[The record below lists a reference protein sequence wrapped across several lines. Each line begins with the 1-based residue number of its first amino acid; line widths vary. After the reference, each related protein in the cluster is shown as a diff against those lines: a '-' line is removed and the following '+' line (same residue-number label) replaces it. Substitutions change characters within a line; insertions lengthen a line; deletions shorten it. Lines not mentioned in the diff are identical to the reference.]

1 MTNQTNQES
10 FRNDLNSFTLLQL
23 LHKWRLSLLIITSV
37 SIIAAI
43 IFSSPFFIKP
53 KYKSS
58 VIMFP
63 VATNSISKVL
73 ISPNTGIKEDIL
85 GIGEEEQAEQML
97 QMLNSNYI
105 RDRIVEKY
113 HLFDHYRIP
122 KDSRHRYTRLHRE
135 YENNVKFR
143 RTEYMAVKIT
153 IFDTDPQIAADMA
166 NDIAALLDST
176 RNIMQKERAV
186 KAFKIV
192 SEEYASL
199 ENEVNDIVQSLRYLG
214 SKGVND
220 YERQSEVLN
229 QQLAIALSQNNR
241 QAVRALQQKL
251 DTLGK
256 YGGDFLSLKNA
267 LEFKTEQLTLLKTK
281 YQEAKV
287 DAEQLLPQK
296 FIVNSAYKA
305 EVKSYPIR
313 WIILVVTAFLV
324 FFTAVLIIIIVENYT
339 KLDLKKKTSVPNNI
353 ETAYQNSGNNFI

>member
-1 MTNQTNQES
+1 MTDQLNQES
-10 FRNDLNSFTLLQL
+10 FKKELNSLNLLYL
-23 LHKWRLSLLIITSV
+23 LFKWKFPLLIITAIAIV
-37 SIIAAI
+37 AAI

-73 ISPNTGIKEDIL
+73 ISQNSGIKEDIL
-85 GIGEEEQAEQML
+85 GIGEEEEAEQML
-97 QMLNSNYI
+97 QMLNSNMI
-105 RDRIVEKY
+105 RDRIIQKY
-113 HLFDHYRIP
+113 NLFVHYAIP
-122 KDSRHRYTRLHRE
+122 VDAKHRMTRLQRE

-153 IFDTDPQIAADMA
+153 VFDTDPQVAADMA
-166 NDIAALLDST
+166 NDMAALLDST
-176 RNIMQKERAV
+176 RNFMQKERAV
-186 KAFKIV
+186 KAFQIVNEEYLSLQNEINGIV
-192 SEEYASL
+192 S
-199 ENEVNDIVQSLRYLG
+199 SLRLLG

-220 YERQSEVLN
+220 YERQSEVMN
-229 QQLAIALSQNNR
+229 QQLAIAIAQNN
-241 QAVRALQQKL
+241 QHAVKALQEKL

-287 DAEQLLPQK
+287 DAEQFLPQK
-296 FIVNSAYKA
+296 FIVNSAEKA

-313 WIILVVTAFLV
+313 WIIVVVTAFIV
-324 FFTAVLIIIIVENYT
+324 FFTAMLTIVIVENYS
-339 KLDLKKKTSVPNNI
+339 KLQLKK
-353 ETAYQNSGNNFI
+353 NFGSQ

>member
-1 MTNQTNQES
+1 MTDQLNQEP
-10 FRNDLNSFTLLQL
+10 FKKELNSINLLQL
-23 LHKWRLSLLIITSV
+23 LYKWRFPLSIITA
-37 SIIAAI
+37 IAIAAAV

-73 ISPNTGIKEDIL
+73 ISQNSGIKEDIL
-85 GIGEEEQAEQML
+85 GIGEDEQSEQML
-97 QMLNSNYI
+97 QMLNSNLI
-105 RDRIVEKY
+105 RDRIIQKY
-113 HLFDHYRIP
+113 DLMGHYDISS
-122 KDSRHRYTRLHRE
+122 DSKYKYTRLTRE

-153 IFDTDPQIAADMA
+153 VFDTDPQMAADMA

-186 KAFKIV
+186 KAFQIV
-192 SEEYASL
+192 DEQYRSL
-199 ENEVNDIVQSLRYLG
+199 ENEVNSIVESLRNLG

-229 QQLAIALSQNNR
+229 EQFAIALSQNN
-241 QAVRALQQKL
+241 QHAVRALQQKL
-251 DTLGK
+251 DTIGK
-256 YGGDFLSLKNA
+256 YGGVFLSLKNE
-267 LEFKTEQLTLLKTK
+267 LEFKIEQLTLLKTK

-287 DAEQLLPQK
+287 DAEQFLPQK

-313 WIILVVTAFLV
+313 WIILVVTAFIV
-324 FFTAVLIIIIVENYT
+324 FFTAVLTIIVVENFT
-339 KLDLKKKTSVPNNI
+339 KLQLKK
-353 ETAYQNSGNNFI
+353 NFSSQ

>member
-1 MTNQTNQES
+1 MTDQLNQEP
-10 FRNDLNSFTLLQL
+10 FNKELNSINLLQL
-23 LHKWRLSLLIITSV
+23 LYKWRFPLSIITA
-37 SIIAAI
+37 IAIAAAV

-73 ISPNTGIKEDIL
+73 ISQNSGIKEDIL
-85 GIGEEEQAEQML
+85 GIGEDEQSEQML
-97 QMLNSNYI
+97 QMLNSNLI
-105 RDRIVEKY
+105 RDRIIQKY
-113 HLFDHYRIP
+113 DLMGHYDISS
-122 KDSRHRYTRLHRE
+122 DSKYKYTRLTRE

-153 IFDTDPQIAADMA
+153 VFDTDPQMAADMA

-186 KAFKIV
+186 KAFQIV
-192 SEEYASL
+192 DEQYRSL
-199 ENEVNDIVQSLRYLG
+199 ENEVNSIVESLRNLG

-229 QQLAIALSQNNR
+229 EQFAIALSQNN
-241 QAVRALQQKL
+241 QHAVRALQQKL
-251 DTLGK
+251 DTIGK
-256 YGGDFLSLKNA
+256 YGGIFLSLKNE
-267 LEFKTEQLTLLKTK
+267 LEFKIEQLTLLKTK

-287 DAEQLLPQK
+287 DAEQFLPQK

-313 WIILVVTAFLV
+313 WIILVVTAFIV
-324 FFTAVLIIIIVENYT
+324 FFTAVLTIIVVENFT
-339 KLDLKKKTSVPNNI
+339 KLQLKK
-353 ETAYQNSGNNFI
+353 NFSSQ

>member
-1 MTNQTNQES
+1 MTDLLNQEP
-10 FRNDLNSFTLLQL
+10 FKKELNSINL
-23 LHKWRLSLLIITSV
+23 LHLLLKWRFPLAIITV
-37 SIIAAI
+37 IAIVASI

-73 ISPNTGIKEDIL
+73 ISQNSGIKEDIL
-85 GIGEEEQAEQML
+85 GIGEDEQSEQML
-97 QMLNSNYI
+97 QMLNSNLI
-105 RDRIVEKY
+105 RDRIIEKY
-113 HLFDHYRIP
+113 DLMNHYKISS
-122 KDSRHRYTRLHRE
+122 DSKYKYTRLHRE

-153 IFDTDPQIAADMA
+153 VFDTDPQMAADMA

-186 KAFKIV
+186 KAFQIV
-192 SEEYASL
+192 DAEYRSL
-199 ENEVNDIVQSLRYLG
+199 ENEVNDIVESLKYLG

-229 QQLAIALSQNNR
+229 QQLAIAISQNN
-241 QAVRALQQKL
+241 QYAVRALQQKL

-256 YGGDFLSLKNA
+256 YGGIFLSLKDG

-287 DAEQLLPQK
+287 DAEQFLPQK

-305 EVKSYPIR
+305 EIKSYPIR
-313 WIILVVTAFLV
+313 WIILVVTAFIV
-324 FFTAVLIIIIVENYT
+324 FFMAVLTIIIVENYT
-339 KLDLKKKTSVPNNI
+339 KLQLKK
-353 ETAYQNSGNNFI
+353 NFSSQ

>member
-1 MTNQTNQES
+1 MNDQLNQEP
-10 FRNDLNSFTLLQL
+10 FKKDLNSINL
-23 LHKWRLSLLIITSV
+23 LHLLIKWRIPLAVITIV
-37 SIIAAI
+37 AILAAI

-73 ISPNTGIKEDIL
+73 ISQNSGIKEDIL
-85 GIGEEEQAEQML
+85 GIGEDEQSEQML
-97 QMLNSNYI
+97 QMLNSNI
-105 RDRIVEKY
+105 ITNRIIEKY
-113 HLFDHYRIP
+113 NLLSHYDIP
-122 KDSRHRYTRLHRE
+122 PDSKYKYTRLQRE

-153 IFDTDPQIAADMA
+153 VFDTDPQMAADMA

-176 RNIMQKERAV
+176 RNIMQKERAE
-186 KAFKIV
+186 KAFLIV
-192 SEEYASL
+192 NAEYLSL
-199 ENEVNDIVQSLRYLG
+199 ESEVNGIVESLRDLG

-229 QQLAIALSQNNR
+229 EQLAIAISQNN
-241 QAVRALQQKL
+241 QYAVRALQQKL

-256 YGGDFLSLKNA
+256 YGGAFLSLKDG
-267 LEFKTEQLTLLKTK
+267 LEFKTEQLTLLKAK

-287 DAEQLLPQK
+287 DAEQFLPQK

-313 WIILVVTAFLV
+313 WIIIIVTAFIV
-324 FFTAVLIIIIVENYT
+324 FFTAVLSVIIVENYT
-339 KLDLKKKTSVPNNI
+339 KLQLKK
-353 ETAYQNSGNNFI
+353 NFSSQ

>member
-1 MTNQTNQES
+1 MTEPVNQE
-10 FRNDLNSFTLLQL
+10 NLKNELNSVNLIHLLY
-23 LHKWRLSLLIITSV
+23 KWRWPLIIITSV
-37 SIIAAI
+37 AILAAAV
-43 IFSSPFFIKP
+43 FTSPYFIKP

-73 ISPNTGIKEDIL
+73 ISPNSGIKEDIL

-97 QMLNSNYI
+97 QVLNSNMI
-105 RDRIVEKY
+105 RDRIIEKY
-113 HLFDHYRIP
+113 HLMQHYNIP
-122 KDSRHRYTRLHRE
+122 PDSRYKFTRLVRE

-153 IFDTDPQIAADMA
+153 VFDTDPQMAADMA
-166 NDIAALLDST
+166 NDIASLLDST
-176 RNIMQKERAV
+176 RNYMQKARAQ
-186 KAFKIV
+186 KAFEIV
-192 SEEYASL
+192 SEEYRSL
-199 ENEVNDIVQSLRYLG
+199 ENEVNGIVKELGFLG

-229 QQLAIALSQNNR
+229 QQLAIAISQNN
-241 QAVRALQQKL
+241 QHAINVLQQKL

-256 YGGDFLSLKNA
+256 YGGEFLSLKNA

-281 YQEAKV
+281 YEEAKV
-287 DAEQLLPQK
+287 DAEQFLPQK

-313 WIILVVTAFLV
+313 WIIVVITAIIV
-324 FFTAVLIIIIVENYT
+324 FFMAVLVIIIVENFT
-339 KLDLKKKTSVPNNI
+339 KIQLKKNFDSQ
-353 ETAYQNSGNNFI
+353 QNQS

>member
-1 MTNQTNQES
+1 MTDPTNQES
-10 FRNDLNSFTLLQL
+10 LKKELNSLNL
-23 LHKWRLSLLIITSV
+23 LHLLFKWRLPLLIITAV
-37 SIIAAI
+37 AVIAAV

-73 ISPNTGIKEDIL
+73 ISQNSGIKEDIL

-105 RDRIVEKY
+105 RDRIVQKY
-113 HLFDHYRIP
+113 NLFDHYRIP
-122 KDSRHRYTRLHRE
+122 STSKHRYTRMFRE
-135 YENNVKFR
+135 YENNVRFR

-153 IFDTDPQIAADMA
+153 VFDTDPQVAADMA

-176 RNIMQKERAV
+176 RNYMQKERAM
-186 KAFKIV
+186 KAFRIV
-192 SEEYASL
+192 EEEYNSL
-199 ENEVNDIVQSLRYLG
+199 RDEVNGIVEQLKYLG

-229 QQLAIALSQNNR
+229 QQLAIALSQNNNH
-241 QAVRALQQKL
+241 AVKSIQQKL
-251 DTLGK
+251 DTIGK
-256 YGGDFLSLKNA
+256 YGGEFLSLKNG

-281 YQEAKV
+281 YQEARV
-287 DAEQLLPQK
+287 DAEQFLPQK

-313 WIILVVTAFLV
+313 WIILVVTAFIVIFTTILV
-324 FFTAVLIIIIVENYT
+324 IIIVENYT
-339 KLDLKKKTSVPNNI
+339 KLQLKK
-353 ETAYQNSGNNFI
+353 NFGSQEYLT

>member
-1 MTNQTNQES
+1 MTDQLNQEP
-10 FRNDLNSFTLLQL
+10 FKKELNSINL
-23 LHKWRLSLLIITSV
+23 LHLLYKWRLPLAIIT
-37 SIIAAI
+37 IIAIVAAI
-43 IFSSPFFIKP
+43 VFSSPFFIKP

-73 ISPNTGIKEDIL
+73 ISQNSGIKEDIL
-85 GIGEEEQAEQML
+85 GIGEDEQAEQML
-97 QMLNSNYI
+97 QMLNSNLI

-113 HLFDHYRIP
+113 DLMGHYDISP
-122 KDSRHRYTRLHRE
+122 DSKYKYTRLHRE

-153 IFDTDPQIAADMA
+153 VFDTDPQMAADMA

-186 KAFKIV
+186 KAFQIV
-192 SEEYASL
+192 DEQYRSL
-199 ENEVNDIVQSLRYLG
+199 ENEVNSIVESLRYLG

-229 QQLAIALSQNNR
+229 QQFAIALSQNN
-241 QAVRALQQKL
+241 QHAVRVLQQKL
-251 DTLGK
+251 DTIGK
-256 YGGDFLSLKNA
+256 YGGIFLSLKNE

-287 DAEQLLPQK
+287 DAEQFLPQK

-305 EVKSYPIR
+305 EIKSYPIR
-313 WIILVVTAFLV
+313 WIILVVTAFIV
-324 FFTAVLIIIIVENYT
+324 FFAAVLTIIIVENYT
-339 KLDLKKKTSVPNNI
+339 K
-353 ETAYQNSGNNFI
+353 

>member
-1 MTNQTNQES
+1 MAEQFDQES
-10 FRNDLNSFTLLQL
+10 FRKELNSVNLMY
-23 LHKWRLSLLIITSV
+23 LIIKWKLPLF
-37 SIIAAI
+37 IITALAIVAAT
-43 IFSSPFFIKP
+43 IFSSPWFIKP

-73 ISPNTGIKEDIL
+73 ISQNSGIKEDIL

-97 QMLNSNYI
+97 QMLNSNMI
-105 RDRIVEKY
+105 RDRIVQKY
-113 HLFDHYRIP
+113 NLLEHYKIP
-122 KDSRHRYTRLHRE
+122 SDSRHKYTRLVNE
-135 YENNVKFR
+135 FENNVKFR

-153 IFDTDPQIAADMA
+153 VFDTDPQMAADMA

-176 RNIMQKERAV
+176 RNFMQKERAV
-186 KAFKIV
+186 KAFAIV
-192 SEEYASL
+192 DQEYRNL
-199 ENEVNDIVQSLRYLG
+199 ESEVNGIVQSLKYLG

-229 QQLAIALSQNNR
+229 QQLAIAIAAGNQR
-241 QAVRALQQKL
+241 AVNAIQQKL
-251 DTLGK
+251 DTIGK
-256 YGGDFLSLKNA
+256 YGGEFLSLKDG

-287 DAEQLLPQK
+287 DAEQFLPQK

-313 WIILVVTAFLV
+313 WIILVVTAFIV
-324 FFTAVLIIIIVENYT
+324 FFTALLVIVIVENYS
-339 KLDLKKKTSVPNNI
+339 KFQSKK
-353 ETAYQNSGNNFI
+353 NSSSQ